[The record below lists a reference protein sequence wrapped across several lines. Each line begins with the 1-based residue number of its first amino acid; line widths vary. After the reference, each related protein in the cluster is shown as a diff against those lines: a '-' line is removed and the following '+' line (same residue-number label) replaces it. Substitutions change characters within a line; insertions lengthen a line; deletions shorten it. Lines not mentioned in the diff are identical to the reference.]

1 MNPRGL
7 PRIAASEYVGCSP
20 RKFDTMVADGDM
32 PQPRLIGTK
41 KVWDRLELDEFFEA
55 LPRAGDEEINEWDEY
70 LSEKRRDGPNAP
82 KTIAPQD
89 RSLNSSR

>member
-20 RKFDTMVADGDM
+20 RKFDTMVADGNM
-32 PQPRLIGTK
+32 PQPRLIGAK
-41 KVWDRLELDEFFEA
+41 KVWDRVELDEFFEA
-55 LPRAGDEEINEWDEY
+55 LPRAGEEEINEWDEAA
-70 LSEKRRDGPNAP
+70 SEARRARPNAP
-82 KTIAPQD
+82 KTVAPQD

>member
-7 PRIAASEYVGCSP
+7 SRIPASEYVGCSP

-41 KVWDRLELDEFFEA
+41 KVWDRLELDEYFEA
-55 LPRAGDEEINEWDEY
+55 LPRAGEEEINEWDEAVGITP
-70 LSEKRRDGPNAP
+70 RD
-82 KTIAPQD
+82 
-89 RSLNSSR
+89 R